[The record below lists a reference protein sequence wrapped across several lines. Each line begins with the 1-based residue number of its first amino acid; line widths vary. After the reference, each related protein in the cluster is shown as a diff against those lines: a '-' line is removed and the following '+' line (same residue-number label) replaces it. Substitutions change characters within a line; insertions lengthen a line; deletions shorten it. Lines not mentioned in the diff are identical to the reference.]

1 MFPWLSL
8 LKMAMAHTTT
18 LGAIITKTKG
28 KRRSLMAITLEDS
41 IMVLI
46 LNYILNEAILS
57 HIFMTLSIMEPHN
70 LCLQLIIQVKSVKF
84 VITKVTLH

>member
-8 LKMAMAHTTT
+8 LNMAMAHTTT
-18 LGAIITKTKG
+18 LGAIITKAKG

-46 LNYILNEAILS
+46 LNYILKEAILS
-57 HIFMTLSIMEPHN
+57 HILMTLSTMEPHS
-70 LCLQLIIQVKSVKF
+70 LCLQLIIQVKYVKF